1 MIREILF
8 NDWHLMRWIR
18 LALGIY
24 LAVQAVQLHDILA
37 GVIAAFFL
45 IQAITNTG
53 CCGVRSCTV
62 PAKTNTDNIK
72 EIDFK
77 EVKAK

>member
-1 MIREILF
+1 MIKEILF
-8 NDWHLMRWIR
+8 NDWYLMRWIR

-24 LAVQAVQLHDILA
+24 IAVQAVQLHDILA
-37 GVIAAFFL
+37 GFIAAFFL

-53 CCGVRSCTV
+53 CCGARSCTV
-62 PAKTNTDNIK
+62 PAKTNRNNTK

-77 EVKAK
+77 EIKVK